1 MEPATTRTGNR
12 RWGLAPTV
20 MAVVIAALAGGMS
33 TAPAQAQ
40 QNDWNRGRE
49 VHRHHV
55 DHERY
60 RDHDQYQLRSYSR
73 PAYVYSPPPVYY
85 APPPGP
91 PVIDFVFPLRFR

>member
-1 MEPATTRTGNR
+1 MEPATTRTSNR
-12 RWGLAPTV
+12 RWNLAPAA

-40 QNDWNRGRE
+40 RNDGNRGRE
-49 VHRHHV
+49 VHRHQV
-55 DHERY
+55 NHERY
-60 RDHDQYQLRSYSR
+60 RNHDQYQLRSYGS

-91 PVIDFVFPLRFR
+91 PVVDFVFPLHFR